1 MNRRPLALPV
11 AVCLLCV
18 FTITGCAGDNKTIR
32 WDQDKPAVTTS
43 ILDMKNEQQQLVEVN
58 TQQHELI
65 EVLTARV
72 DQLEALN
79 QQYQLQQAQIQAL
92 SARIDGLKLKKKYKP
107 IRLPTPPPVKVNK
120 TVETQRTTPVAPPQ
134 LTEAAAAVPVVDQ
147 AAQADAEKNAYTAAY
162 LALKS
167 GRYDEASNGF
177 NKQLDKYP
185 DGEYTDQAWYWLGE
199 TRLAQSD
206 SSKALN
212 AFKFV
217 VDHYPDS
224 VKHAAAL
231 FKMAQIAV
239 EIKQSARAKE
249 YYRRLIQEHADSG
262 MAEQARAAL
271 NALEKP
277 STESG
282 QYLIKGTAFEFMKF
296 TIVSRVKAHWLA

>member
-1 MNRRPLALPV
+1 LSAANFQALQMNRRPLAMPV
-11 AVCLLCV
+11 AVFLLCA
-18 FTITGCAGDNKTIR
+18 FTITGCAGDNKKIS
-32 WDQDKPAVTTS
+32 WNQDKPAVTTS
-43 ILDMKNEQQQLVEVN
+43 IQDMKNEQQQLVELN
-58 TQQHELI
+58 NQQDKLI
-65 EVLTARV
+65 AALTVRV
-72 DQLEALN
+72 DELEGVN
-79 QQYQLQQAQIQAL
+79 RQYQLQQAQIQAL
-92 SARIDGLKLKKKYKP
+92 SAQVDLLQRKKSYRPK
-107 IRLPTPPPVKVNK
+107 RLPVPPVSAKP
-120 TVETQRTTPVAPPQ
+120 VEKQQRTTPVAPPQ
-134 LTEAAAAVPVVDQ
+134 LTEAVAAAPVVDK

-177 NKQLDKYP
+177 NKQLDQYP

-212 AFKFV
+212 AFKYV

-239 EIKQSARAKE
+239 EIKQPARAKE
-249 YYRRLIQEHADSG
+249 YYKRLIQEHADSG

-271 NALEKP
+271 NALENP
-277 STESG
+277 TTTESG
-282 QYLIKGTAFEFMKF
+282 Q
-296 TIVSRVKAHWLA
+296 